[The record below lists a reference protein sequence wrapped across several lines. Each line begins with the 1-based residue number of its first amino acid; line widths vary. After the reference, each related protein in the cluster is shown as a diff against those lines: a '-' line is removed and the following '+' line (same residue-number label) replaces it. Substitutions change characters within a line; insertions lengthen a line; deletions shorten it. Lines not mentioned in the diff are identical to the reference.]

1 VSDTSDKLNEA
12 DRLFAENTRLLA
24 KGEELKAQ
32 GKWGE
37 LTLLIQT
44 IRDNRLT
51 TERLIAEARGEI
63 EDINLAV
70 AEIDLENAKMEQALV
85 RKRKEIET
93 LERETARIRKEI
105 AEAEVVTGLPSLA
118 TKTNKK
124 PS

>member
-1 VSDTSDKLNEA
+1 MSDTSDKLNEA